1 MSGVLD
7 VLPVGRAPRGRTTG
21 WELAVQTFTLDES
34 QLSQE
39 YGIGIGRWEEHPK
52 KQPLP
57 FDAMWC
63 RIPAHSESAPDEHPE
78 VELAVVVG
86 GTAVFTVDGTEVTAG
101 PGTAVLLSP
110 GERHVIK
117 AAGEPVRI
125 LSVYWLPSAAGSG
138 EAG

>member
-1 MSGVLD
+1 M
-7 VLPVGRAPRGRTTG
+7 
-21 WELAVQTFTLDES
+21 QTFTLDES

-39 YGIGIGRWEEHPK
+39 YGIGIGRWEHRPT

-63 RIPAHSESAPDEHPE
+63 RVPAHGKSAPDEHPE

-86 GTAVFTVDGTEVTAG
+86 GTAVFTVEGEEVTAR

-110 GERHVIK
+110 GERHVIT
-117 AAGEPVRI
+117 AAEEPVCI
-125 LSVYWLPSAAGSG
+125 LSVYWLPSAADSG